1 MMKQRPIF
9 KKKEVVVELKQIE
22 ATDFGGVKREQTA
35 EVLYIG
41 EDVTKYKVGQTVL
54 YDHTKG
60 LEEARTI
67 KFFEKELLVLNE
79 ELVKCEIV
87 NEDI

>member
-22 ATDFGGVKREQTA
+22 ATDFGNVRREEIA

-54 YDHTKG
+54 YAHTTG
-60 LEEARTI
+60 LEDNRTI
-67 KFFEKELLVLNE
+67 KYFEKDLLVLNE
-79 ELVKCEIV
+79 ELIKCEIV